1 LKKITYLLLIIVGLF
16 TILEATS
23 LKENDSKTI
32 KITSNT
38 KYKSI
43 DKRITVQECKKH
55 LGEDNYNFI
64 NELYS
69 DDTVAISKC
78 KNEIKK

>member
-1 LKKITYLLLIIVGLF
+1 MKKITYLLLITVGLF

-43 DKRITVQECKKH
+43 EKKVTVQECKKH

-69 DDTVAISKC
+69 DNTVAISKC